1 MAKNTHTSLRGKNV
15 DMSLLQKKNE
25 LTPAVGNARVNA
37 RGDTLGAGNK
47 IIKTREEASKE
58 YYGSSAIVPDQ
69 APAAPAAA
77 PAPTPA
83 PAAPKAKA
91 KKAKAPVVNDVKEN
105 ELDFDDEWVE
115 DEDGN
120 FVKRG

>member
-1 MAKNTHTSLRGKNV
+1 MAKNTHTSLRGKTV

-69 APAAPAAA
+69 APAPA

-83 PAAPKAKA
+83 TAEPKAKT
-91 KKAKAPVVNDVKEN
+91 KKTKAPVVNDVKEN

>member
-69 APAAPAAA
+69 APAPAPASAPAPAA
-77 PAPTPA
+77 
-83 PAAPKAKA
+83 AAPKAKT

>member
-1 MAKNTHTSLRGKNV
+1 MAKNTHTSLRGKTV

-69 APAAPAAA
+69 APAPAPA

-83 PAAPKAKA
+83 TAEPKAKT
-91 KKAKAPVVNDVKEN
+91 KKTKAPVVNDVKEN